1 MHDAPTTE
9 DIMLKFLLAFLGVG
23 AAFFAGGRVAYS
35 GLQLQV
41 PFGSAI
47 KMTPDPSNIWSFHE
61 SVVLD
66 KFGKSTIPV
75 VVDFDSNQRMDTENA
90 GVRVMITD
98 IQCRVLGDYVDQVR
112 LHDDS
117 GVLWEMNPRVAS
129 GIVSEHMT
137 TPLVLPVGSR
147 LTVELEGG
155 NQPTIR
161 IHIVGRL
168 VTM

>member
-1 MHDAPTTE
+1 MLYAIG
-9 DIMLKFLLAFLGVG
+9 DIH
-23 AAFFAGGRVAYS
+23 GR
-35 GLQLQV
+35 
-41 PFGSAI
+41 
-47 KMTPDPSNIWSFHE
+47 
-61 SVVLD
+61 LD
-66 KFGKSTIPV
+66 KLEALLGKLPIESGDRFV
-75 VVDFDSNQRMDTENA
+75 F
-90 GVRVMITD
+90 
-98 IQCRVLGDYVDQVR
+98 LGDYVDQVR
-112 LHDDS
+112 LQDDS

-155 NQPTIR
+155 NQPTVR